1 MYLRNSLSILII
13 LVMGNSCVSPVKPE
27 DSSSLEGQEWTYGR
41 EIAPSIGAGKIWK
54 FFSKNRFEYTEWYS
68 GGAYWTRHYQ
78 GSYKYD
84 SKEKKVFLMFDS
96 NQNLAQ
102 DNLAPKMAV
111 QLHISKND
119 TIPIISNSWKYSS
132 DSSLVNEQEKV
143 FSYQRYQKVKF
154 GIKKTTDTKSH
165 P

>member
-1 MYLRNSLSILII
+1 
-13 LVMGNSCVSPVKPE
+13 MGNSCVSPVKSE
-27 DSSSLEGQEWTYGR
+27 SFSSLEGQEWTYGR
-41 EIAPSIGAGKIWK
+41 EIAPSIGGGKIWK
-54 FFSKNRFEYTEWYS
+54 FFPENRFEYTEWYS

-84 SKEKKVFLMFDS
+84 KMEKKVFLLFDS

-102 DNLAPKMAV
+102 DNLTPKMAV

-119 TIPIISNSWKYSS
+119 TMPIISNSWKYSS
-132 DSSLVNEQEKV
+132 DSSLANEQEKV
-143 FSYQRYQKVKF
+143 FSNLKFQKVKF
-154 GIKKTTDTKSH
+154 KIKKTIDTESH